1 MKADTDSAVAELLRE
16 IKEENP
22 GASEEE
28 LCKLFLAAAKYDE
41 DAKRAIFSFFLKNA
55 TRH

>member
-1 MKADTDSAVAELLRE
+1 MKADIDSAAAELLRE

-55 TRH
+55 IRH

>member
-28 LCKLFLAAAKYDE
+28 LC
-41 DAKRAIFSFFLKNA
+41 RAVPSSGQV
-55 TRH
+55 